1 MKVRDYYVGCED
13 DFEMEEVKK
22 PVRKKQHKEQD
33 ERKDQ
38 KRYKKSKRVYKDKF
52 FQDED

>member
-1 MKVRDYYVGCED
+1 MKVRDYYDCED
-13 DFEMEEVKK
+13 DFEMEEKTK
-22 PVRKKQHKEQD
+22 STRKKQHKEID

-52 FQDED
+52 FKDED